1 MCCGCCISSNA
12 IQEAQASPASN
23 ETIANTF
30 NHPGIIG
37 KLFVSAASM
46 RVDTYD
52 KGDTAYLSMRL
63 LGPSSLGRQY
73 HGVFRLVK
81 DTT

>member
-1 MCCGCCISSNA
+1 MQA
-12 IQEAQASPASN
+12 AQARPASN

-37 KLFVSAASM
+37 KLLVSAASM

-52 KGDTAYLSMRL
+52 KGDTAHLSMRL
-63 LGPSSLGRQY
+63 FGPSSLGQQ
-73 HGVFRLVK
+73 
-81 DTT
+81 D